1 MLDLLE
7 PVTERENEQVA
18 TEPRRIAVMQ
28 PPPFKPQFLE
38 NKRPKM
44 IDLVIDRSRVHASH
58 V

>member
-28 PPPFKPQFLE
+28 PPPFKPQLLE
-38 NKRPKM
+38 TKRPKA
-44 IDLVIDRSRVHASH
+44 IDLAADRSCVFPGHF
-58 V
+58 